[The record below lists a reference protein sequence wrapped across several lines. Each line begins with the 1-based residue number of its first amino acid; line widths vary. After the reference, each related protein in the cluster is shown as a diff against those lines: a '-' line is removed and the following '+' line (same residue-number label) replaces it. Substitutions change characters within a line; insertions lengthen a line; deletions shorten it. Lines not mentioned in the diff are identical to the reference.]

1 MKNILPNLVLIL
13 VVGSIVESLFAAQS
27 ESFSP
32 QKAVIKFGDLQ
43 WQTLRINNAIA
54 MFIIKHGYGY
64 PVETVIMT
72 TPILKVSLPKGDVD
86 VEMELWRYNNL
97 DWYKEV
103 TSSGQ
108 VLDLGP
114 IFERAIQGWYVPR
127 YVVEGDAKR
136 GIAPLAPDLVSVFDL
151 PKYKNLFTDPEDPD
165 KGLFFGSIFGW
176 TSSKIDS
183 IKFNAYGLIDDF
195 NLMTSGTTVAL
206 DSAIVS
212 AYEKGKPILA
222 FYWEP
227 TWLMGSYDL
236 IQLQEPEYTDACW
249 AEIQRI
255 LNHKIPMS
263 EVTEKAGCAYRSFA
277 VHKGVYAGLK
287 ARAPEIV
294 AFLEKM
300 NVGTDPLNQTA
311 LVMETGQLEPTEAAR
326 WFFENY
332 PERWQ
337 SWVPLEVAK
346 KVEKAMT
353 KTEAFNI
360 WAQLSHFPT
369 TLQIPLAKWTDDLVK
384 WITKAGDDI
393 FEFMGNMFR
402 TPLLYLEWL
411 LLSIPWSVVIVAI
424 AAIAWRWNSWR
435 LSLGTAA
442 GMFFMGMLGLWEAAM
457 STLAIV
463 IVATFLAVFIGIPLG
478 IVMSRSDRFESIMR
492 SILDIMQTM
501 PSFVY
506 LIPTL
511 MLFGLGKVPA
521 LISTVI
527 YAIPPVTRLTNLG
540 IRQVPTEMLEAGHA
554 FGSTTWQLLFKVQ
567 LPLAL
572 PTIMAGINQ
581 TVMMALGMVVIC
593 SMIGAGGLGD
603 EVLIGINQLEVGRGF
618 TGGISIVIL
627 AIIIDRLTQSSVVK
641 SASSA
646 KPR

>member
-1 MKNILPNLVLIL
+1 MKNILPNLILIL
-13 VVGSIVESLFAAQS
+13 VVFAMVENTLATQS
-27 ESFSP
+27 ETFSP
-32 QKAVIKFGDLQ
+32 KKVIKFGDLQ

-64 PVETVIMT
+64 PVKTVIMT
-72 TPILKVSLPKGDVD
+72 TPVMKASLPKGDID
-86 VEMELWRYNNL
+86 VSMELWRYNSL
-97 DWYKEV
+97 SWYKKV

-114 IFERAIQGWYVPR
+114 IFERATQGWYIPR
-127 YVVEGDAKR
+127 YVVEGDAER
-136 GIAPLAPDLVSVFDL
+136 GIPPLAPDLVSVFDL
-151 PKYKNLFTDPEDPD
+151 PKYKNLFKDPEDPD
-165 KGLFFGSIFGW
+165 KGLFFNSIFGW
-176 TSSKIDS
+176 TSSRIAP
-183 IKFNAYGLIDDF
+183 IKFKAYGLMDDF

-206 DSAIVS
+206 DSAIVN
-212 AYEKGKPILA
+212 AYEQGKPILA

-236 IQLQEPEYTDACW
+236 IQLKEPEYTDACW

-255 LNHKIPMS
+255 LNNDIPMS
-263 EVTEKAGCAYRSFA
+263 EVTETAGCAYRSFA
-277 VHKGVYAGLK
+277 VHKGIYAGLK
-287 ARAPEIV
+287 ERAPEIV

-300 NVGTDPLNQTA
+300 NVGTEPLNKTA
-311 LVMETGQLEPTEAAR
+311 LVMEKGKLTPKEAAR

-337 SWVPLEVAK
+337 SWVPVDVAK

-353 KTEAFNI
+353 KTETVTIFS
-360 WAQLSHFPT
+360 QLSTFPT
-369 TLQIPLAKWTDDLVK
+369 VLQIPLAKWTDALVK
-384 WITKAGDDI
+384 WITKEGGDI
-393 FEFMGNMFR
+393 FEFIGNIFR
-402 TPLLYLEWL
+402 IPLLYLEWL
-411 LLSIPWSVVIVAI
+411 LLNTPWFLVILAI
-424 AAIAWRWNSWR
+424 AAIAWRWSNWR
-435 LSLGTAA
+435 LSLGTTV
-442 GMFFMGMLGLWEAAM
+442 GMFFIGMLGLWAAAM

-463 IVATFLAVFIGIPLG
+463 IVATFLAIFIGLPVG
-478 IVMSRSDRFESIMR
+478 IVMSRSDRFEGIMR

-572 PTIMAGINQ
+572 PAIMAGINQ

-603 EVLIGINQLEVGRGF
+603 EVLIGINQLKVGRGF
-618 TGGISIVIL
+618 SGGISIVIL
-627 AIIIDRLTQSSVVK
+627 AIIIDRLTQSSMAK
-641 SASSA
+641 QASSA
-646 KPR
+646 RK